1 MLRRSKIDA
10 QAAPVGYHPSPSSR
24 HLAKRR
30 AQNRLGEQ
38 KRGHGL
44 GTDTAYAELGLA
56 PGATE
61 HEVKA
66 AWRRLVSL
74 WHPDRNDQ
82 AGALVRMQRINL
94 AFEALRQAR
103 FPVDSDGSMPGPAS
117 STAPPAAPPAP
128 PPTQARPAKPPQPCG
143 ASGTDGSAAP
153 RRPGR
158 TVSRKLKLTL
168 EEAALGCTKVLR
180 GKANTTAC
188 GDCAGLG
195 WRPSATACQACAG
208 AGSQRQ
214 RGWYGLF
221 GSGATP
227 CAACAGS
234 GRPPTPCT
242 ACGGAGQR
250 STPGYRVTVRL
261 PPGVRDGD
269 QLQVDGR
276 RMRPDQS
283 PGDLLIRVQL
293 QPHNIFTLADDD
305 KGSLRCSLPV
315 NGFAW
320 LANRPVLLPTLSGPD
335 TLVLDRSQRDYRLP
349 GQGVPATRR
358 GPRGD
363 LLVHIEP
370 CFPECL
376 SVDQEILL
384 DQLVATGMGP
394 EGGTADARLSAWQH
408 CLKDWQ
414 QGRQASTA

>member
-1 MLRRSKIDA
+1 M
-10 QAAPVGYHPSPSSR
+10 
-24 HLAKRR
+24 
-30 AQNRLGEQ
+30 
-38 KRGHGL
+38 
-44 GTDTAYAELGLA
+44 GTDNAYAELGLA

-61 HEVKA
+61 REVKA

-94 AFEALRQAR
+94 AFEALRQAG
-103 FPVDSDGSMPGPAS
+103 FPVASDDAVADRAPSAAAPRAESRGASTDPA
-117 STAPPAAPPAP
+117 AAAEPAAPH
-128 PPTQARPAKPPQPCG
+128 
-143 ASGTDGSAAP
+143 
-153 RRPGR
+153 RPGR
-158 TVSRKLKLTL
+158 SVSRKLKLTL

>member
-1 MLRRSKIDA
+1 LR
-10 QAAPVGYHPSPSSR
+10 
-24 HLAKRR
+24 
-30 AQNRLGEQ
+30 
-38 KRGHGL
+38 
-44 GTDTAYAELGLA
+44 TDTAYAELGLA

-61 HEVKA
+61 REVKA

-94 AFEALRQAR
+94 AFEALRRAG
-103 FPVDSDGSMPGPAS
+103 FPVASDGSMPD
-117 STAPPAAPPAP
+117 PAP
-128 PPTQARPAKPPQPCG
+128 PTAPAEARQAKPAHAASG
-143 ASGTDGSAAP
+143 SGTDEAAASQ
-153 RRPGR
+153 RRGR

-180 GKANTTAC
+180 GKASTTAC
-188 GDCAGLG
+188 ADCAGAG
-195 WRPSATACQACAG
+195 WRPSATACRACAG
-208 AGSQRQ
+208 TGSQRQ

-221 GSGATP
+221 GSSAST
-227 CAACAGS
+227 CAACTGS
-234 GRPPTPCT
+234 GRQSAPCTPCD
-242 ACGGAGQR
+242 GAGQR

-283 PGDLLIRVQL
+283 PGDLLIRVQVL
-293 QPHNIFTLADDD
+293 PHTVFTLADGDD
-305 KGSLRCSLPV
+305 HNGSVHCTVPV

-320 LANRPVLLPTLSGPD
+320 LANRPVVLPTLSGLD
-335 TLVLDRSQRDYRLP
+335 TLVLDRAQRDYRLA
-349 GQGVPATRR
+349 GQGFPATRR

-370 CFPECL
+370 CFPERL

-394 EGGTADARLSAWQH
+394 GGGAADARLGAWQQT
-408 CLKDWQ
+408 LKDWQ
-414 QGRQASTA
+414 HSRHGRAPDGD

>member
-1 MLRRSKIDA
+1 M
-10 QAAPVGYHPSPSSR
+10 
-24 HLAKRR
+24 
-30 AQNRLGEQ
+30 
-38 KRGHGL
+38 

-61 HEVKA
+61 REVKA

-94 AFEALRQAR
+94 AFEALRQAG
-103 FPVDSDGSMPGPAS
+103 FPVNSDGSVPDPAPAPHTTPHTTPSATPSAS
-117 STAPPAAPPAP
+117 SADKAAAAGSDAPH
-128 PPTQARPAKPPQPCG
+128 
-143 ASGTDGSAAP
+143 
-153 RRPGR
+153 RRGR

-180 GKANTTAC
+180 GKANTTV
-188 GDCAGLG
+188 CAHCEGAG
-195 WRPSATACQACAG
+195 WRPSASACRACEG
-208 AGSQRQ
+208 VGTQRQ

-221 GSGATP
+221 GSSATP
-227 CAACAGS
+227 CPACTGS
-234 GRPPTPCT
+234 GHQPKPCT
-242 ACGGAGQR
+242 ACDGVGQR

-283 PGDLLIRVQL
+283 PGDLLIRVQVL
-293 QPHNIFTLADDD
+293 PHDVFTLADGDN
-305 KGSLRCSLPV
+305 GSVHCTLPV

-320 LANRPVLLPTLSGPD
+320 LANRPAVLPTLSGLD
-335 TLVLDRSQRDYRLP
+335 TLVLDRAQRDYRLP
-349 GQGVPATRR
+349 GQGFPATRR

-363 LLVHIEP
+363 LLVHVEP
-370 CFPECL
+370 CFPDRL
-376 SVDQEILL
+376 SIDQEILL

-394 EGGTADARLSAWQH
+394 EGGAADARLGAWQQT
-408 CLKDWQ
+408 LKDWQ
-414 QGRQASTA
+414 HSRHGHTPDGD

>member
-1 MLRRSKIDA
+1 M
-10 QAAPVGYHPSPSSR
+10 
-24 HLAKRR
+24 
-30 AQNRLGEQ
+30 
-38 KRGHGL
+38 

-61 HEVKA
+61 REVKA

-74 WHPDRNDQ
+74 WHPDRNEQ

-94 AFEALRQAR
+94 AFEALRRAG
-103 FPVDSDGSMPGPAS
+103 FPMVSDGSMPDAPSA
-117 STAPPAAPPAP
+117 APPAA
-128 PPTQARPAKPPQPCG
+128 PPTQARPAKPSHTSG
-143 ASGTDGSAAP
+143 APGTDGSAAP
-153 RRPGR
+153 QRRGR

-180 GKANTTAC
+180 GKASGSPCA
-188 GDCAGLG
+188 DCAGAG
-195 WRPSATACQACAG
+195 WRPSATACHACAG
-208 AGSQRQ
+208 TGTQRQ

-221 GSGATP
+221 GSSATP
-227 CAACAGS
+227 CATCSGS
-234 GRPPTPCT
+234 GRQPTPCSS
-242 ACGGAGQR
+242 CDGAGQR

-293 QPHNIFTLADDD
+293 QPHPIFTLDD
-305 KGSLRCSLPV
+305 GGGNVRCTVPV
-315 NGFAW
+315 NGFVW
-320 LANRPVLLPTLSGPD
+320 LANRPVVLPTLSGPD
-335 TLVLDRSQRDYRLP
+335 TLVLDRAKRDYRLP
-349 GQGVPATRR
+349 GQGFPATRR

-370 CFPECL
+370 CFPERL
-376 SVDQEILL
+376 TVDQEILL

-394 EGGTADARLSAWQH
+394 DGGPADARLGDWQH
-408 CLKDWQ
+408 RLRDWQ
-414 QGRQASTA
+414 QARQASTD

>member
-1 MLRRSKIDA
+1 M
-10 QAAPVGYHPSPSSR
+10 
-24 HLAKRR
+24 
-30 AQNRLGEQ
+30 
-38 KRGHGL
+38 

-61 HEVKA
+61 REVKA

-94 AFEALRQAR
+94 AFEALRQAG
-103 FPVDSDGSMPGPAS
+103 FPVASDGSMADQAPA
-117 STAPPAAPPAP
+117 AAPPDASRRASAA
-128 PPTQARPAKPPQPCG
+128 QAA
-143 ASGTDGSAAP
+143 AAESAAP
-153 RRPGR
+153 LRRGR

-180 GKANTTAC
+180 GKASTTTC
-188 GDCAGLG
+188 TGCAGAG
-195 WRPSATACQACAG
+195 SRPSATACQACEG

-221 GSGATP
+221 GSNASPCVGCNGSGRHLTP
-227 CAACAGS
+227 CASCDS
-234 GRPPTPCT
+234 T
-242 ACGGAGQR
+242 GQR
-250 STPGYRVTVRL
+250 SMPGYRVSVRL

-276 RMRPDQS
+276 RLRPDQS

-293 QPHNIFTLADDD
+293 QPHTLFTLADDD
-305 KGSLRCSLPV
+305 MGHLRCTLPV

-320 LANRPVLLPTLSGPD
+320 LANRPVALPTLSGMD
-335 TLVLDRSQRDYRLP
+335 TLLLDRTQRDYRLP
-349 GQGVPATRR
+349 GQGFPATRR

-363 LLVHIEP
+363 LLVQIEP
-370 CFPECL
+370 CFPDRL

-384 DQLVATGMGP
+384 DQLLATGMGP
-394 EGGTADARLSAWQH
+394 AGGAGGARLSHWQH
-408 CLKDWQ
+408 SLRDWQ
-414 QGRQASTA
+414 QGRQAGTD

>member
-1 MLRRSKIDA
+1 M
-10 QAAPVGYHPSPSSR
+10 
-24 HLAKRR
+24 
-30 AQNRLGEQ
+30 
-38 KRGHGL
+38 

-61 HEVKA
+61 REVKA

-94 AFEALRQAR
+94 AFEALRQAG
-103 FPVDSDGSMPGPAS
+103 FPVTSDGSVPD
-117 STAPPAAPPAP
+117 PAP
-128 PPTQARPAKPPQPCG
+128 HTTA
-143 ASGTDGSAAP
+143 SAAP
-153 RRPGR
+153 SASNADKAAAAGSDVPHRRGR

-180 GKANTTAC
+180 GKANITV
-188 GDCAGLG
+188 CAHCEGAG
-195 WRPSATACQACAG
+195 WRPSASACQACAG
-208 AGSQRQ
+208 VGTQRQ

-221 GSGATP
+221 ASSASP
-227 CAACAGS
+227 CPACTGS
-234 GRPPTPCT
+234 GRQPAPCTPCD
-242 ACGGAGQR
+242 GVGQH

-283 PGDLLIRVQL
+283 PGDLLIRVQVL
-293 QPHNIFTLADDD
+293 PHDVFTLADGDT
-305 KGSLRCSLPV
+305 GAVHCTVPV

-320 LANRPVLLPTLSGPD
+320 LASRPVVLPTLSGLD
-335 TLVLDRSQRDYRLP
+335 TLELDRAQRDYRLP
-349 GQGVPATRR
+349 GQGFPATRR
-358 GPRGD
+358 GLRGD
-363 LLVHIEP
+363 LLVHVEP
-370 CFPECL
+370 CFPDLL

-394 EGGTADARLSAWQH
+394 AGSAADARLGHWQQR
-408 CLKDWQ
+408 LRDWQ
-414 QGRQASTA
+414 QGRQSAAD

>member
-1 MLRRSKIDA
+1 M
-10 QAAPVGYHPSPSSR
+10 
-24 HLAKRR
+24 
-30 AQNRLGEQ
+30 
-38 KRGHGL
+38 

-61 HEVKA
+61 REVKA

-94 AFEALRQAR
+94 AFEALRQAG
-103 FPVDSDGSMPGPAS
+103 FPVASDDAVADRAPSAAAPRAESRGASTDPA
-117 STAPPAAPPAP
+117 AAAEPAAPH
-128 PPTQARPAKPPQPCG
+128 
-143 ASGTDGSAAP
+143 
-153 RRPGR
+153 RPGR
-158 TVSRKLKLTL
+158 SVSRKLKLTL

-180 GKANTTAC
+180 GKASTSP
-188 GDCAGLG
+188 CAD
-195 WRPSATACQACAG
+195 CAG
-208 AGSQRQ
+208 AGWRPGATDCGGCEGAGIRRH

-221 GSGATP
+221 GSSTTP
-227 CAACAGS
+227 CADCAGS
-234 GRPPTPCT
+234 GRSPVPCGH
-242 ACGGAGQR
+242 CDGAGER

-283 PGDLLIRVQL
+283 PGDLLIRVQV
-293 QPHNIFTLADDD
+293 QPHTLFTLAEDDT
-305 KGSLRCSLPV
+305 GNLHCSLPV

-320 LANRPVLLPTLSGPD
+320 LANRPVVLPTLSGLD
-335 TLVLDRSQRDYRLP
+335 SLLLDRLQRDYRLS
-349 GQGVPATRR
+349 GQGFPATRR

-370 CFPECL
+370 CFPDRL
-376 SVDQEILL
+376 SGDQEILL

-394 EGGTADARLSAWQH
+394 DGGAADARLSDWQRS
-408 CLKDWQ
+408 LRDWQ
-414 QGRQASTA
+414 QSRQAPKD